1 MKKIILTLALLTA
14 LVFPSGVLADAYS
27 QGEVNYNISIDKKI
41 RPINDS
47 NFYDNIGQDQ
57 KVFVNDDVI
66 DYRIVV
72 ENTGK
77 DILYDLVVT
86 DYFPVVN
93 QIILAPGEINKTN
106 RQITWKI
113 EKLNAGESKTFT
125 VRAKVVNSSTWK
137 SQTNVVEVKN
147 NNVYDKDT
155 ATFYLNGKVIP
166 VTGNADLVVK
176 SGIVLSLS
184 VIALALRK
192 VARGY

>member
-14 LVFPSGVLADAYS
+14 LVFPSGVFADAYS

-47 NFYDNIGQDQ
+47 NFYDNISKDQ
-57 KVFVNDDVI
+57 KIFVNDEVI

-77 DILYDLVVT
+77 DILYNLVVT
-86 DYFPVVN
+86 DFYPVVN

-106 RQITWKI
+106 RQIAWKI
-113 EKLNAGESKTFT
+113 DTLNPGESKTFT
-125 VRAKVVNSSTWK
+125 VRAKVINSSGSM
-137 SQTNVVEVKN
+137 SQTNVVSVKN

-155 ATFYLNGKVIP
+155 ATFYLSGKVIP
-166 VTGNADLVVK
+166 VTGNTDLVVK
-176 SGIVLSLS
+176 SGIVLGLS

-192 VARGY
+192 LARGY

>member
-1 MKKIILTLALLTA
+1 MKKIILTLMLLTA
-14 LVFPSGVLADAYS
+14 LVFPSGVFADAYS
-27 QGEVNYNISIDKKI
+27 QGEVNYNISIDKKL
-41 RPINDS
+41 RPISNS
-47 NFYDNIGQDQ
+47 NFYDNIGKDQ
-57 KVFVNDDVI
+57 KIFVNDDVI

-77 DILYDLVVT
+77 DILYNLVVT
-86 DYFPVVN
+86 DYFPIVN
-93 QIILAPGEINKTN
+93 QIILAPGEINKTT

-113 EKLNAGESKTFT
+113 DTLNSGESKTFT
-125 VRAKVVNSSTWK
+125 VRAKVINSNGSM

-166 VTGNADLVVK
+166 VTGNSDLVVK
-176 SGIVLSLS
+176 SGIALSLS
-184 VIALALRK
+184 IIALAMRK